1 MPTTS
6 ATRGLTKSL
15 IGIINGQSR
24 KEDVTVGSVGRFDSI
39 SQNSRVTRPILEA
52 PTMTAD
58 KTQITLSLAPDV
70 LEKVESIASKSG
82 LTGVQLLESIAKQ
95 LADGELNAALAVTS
109 RFGLQDLQ
117 FKMDLEALIKNHE
130 ASNEELRAELKKS
143 ERRCYLNG

>member
-1 MPTTS
+1 
-6 ATRGLTKSL
+6 
-15 IGIINGQSR
+15 
-24 KEDVTVGSVGRFDSI
+24 
-39 SQNSRVTRPILEA
+39 
-52 PTMTAD
+52 MTAD